1 MPEVS
6 STAAMSAT
14 PDHVWSILSDF
25 SRFGEWNQIHVDF
38 PDGAPE
44 LAAGTKFREKV
55 TIMGM
60 PGEATWTI
68 QQVEPGSRLVM
79 DGDGPMG
86 IKLAMSLDVAG
97 ENGGTKVTMTS
108 SFEGAPLAGPLGDA
122 VGKAASQAADA
133 SLQKASALV
142 G

>member
-6 STAAMSAT
+6 STAEMSAQ
-14 PDHVWSILSDF
+14 PDHVWSVLSDF

-44 LAAGTKFREKV
+44 LAEGTTFREKV

-68 QQVEPGSRLVM
+68 QQIEPGSRLVM

-86 IKLAMSLDVAG
+86 IKLAMSLDVAA

-108 SFEGAPLAGPLGDA
+108 SFDGAPLAGPLGDA
-122 VGKAASQAADA
+122 VGKAATQAADA
-133 SLQKASALV
+133 SLQKARALV